1 MQYLTRCI
9 SHESA
14 RVDSLI
20 GFSVR
25 LCHYWPY
32 FMGVVMNE
40 YEQKIEARKER
51 YRALAEKS
59 RARAKDLIERA
70 SNMASVIP
78 FGQPILVGHHSEGR
92 DRRYRARIGHT
103 MSKGADLLKK
113 ADYYARRAVSVNDYA
128 ISADDPDAVEKLKE
142 RVEGLKSSQERM
154 KAANAAIR
162 KHRKAGPEAQRAALK
177 AIGFTADQSVELLKP
192 DFAGR
197 LGFAPYELTNNN
209 ATIKRLEDRLKV
221 LEKAQDLEDRTTDY
235 AWGSV
240 RENKEVNRIQFLF
253 NGKPDEKTRQ
263 LMKANGFR
271 WAPSESAWQRQWTA
285 NAVYAARDVIKR
297 IESGKL

>member
-1 MQYLTRCI
+1 
-9 SHESA
+9 
-14 RVDSLI
+14 
-20 GFSVR
+20 
-25 LCHYWPY
+25 
-32 FMGVVMNE
+32 MNE

-59 RARAKDLIERA
+59 RTRANELINRA

-113 ADYYARRAVSVNDYA
+113 ADYYARRAESTNNYA
-128 ISADDPDAVEKLKE
+128 ISADDPDALEKLRE
-142 RVEGLKSSQERM
+142 RIAALKMAQERM

-162 KHRKAGPEAQRAALK
+162 KHKKSADEQQAALE
-177 AIGFTADQSVELLKP
+177 AIGFTAEQAVELLKP

-197 LGFAPYELTNNN
+197 LGFAPFQLTNNN

-240 RENKEVNRIQFLF
+240 RENKEANRIQFIF
-253 NGKPDEKTRQ
+253 GGKPDETVRK

-271 WAPSESAWQRQWTA
+271 WSPSEKAWQRQWTA

-297 IESGKL
+297 IETGKL

>member
-1 MQYLTRCI
+1 
-9 SHESA
+9 
-14 RVDSLI
+14 
-20 GFSVR
+20 
-25 LCHYWPY
+25 
-32 FMGVVMNE
+32 MGVVMNE

-59 RARAKDLIERA
+59 RTRAKDLIERA

-78 FGQPILVGHHSEGR
+78 FGQPILIGHHSEGR
-92 DRRYRARIGHT
+92 DRRYRARIGQNFT
-103 MSKGADLLKK
+103 KGSDLLKK
-113 ADYYARRAVSVNDYA
+113 ADYYARRAESTNNGA
-128 ISADDPDAVEKLKE
+128 ISADDPDAAKKLRARIE
-142 RVEGLKSSQERM
+142 TLKTVQERM

-162 KHRKAGPEAQRAALK
+162 KHRKAGPEAQRAALES
-177 AIGFTADQSVELLKP
+177 IGFTAEQAAELLKP

-209 ATIKRLEDRLKV
+209 ATIKRLEDRLKA

-240 RENKEVNRIQFLF
+240 RENKESNRIQFLF

-271 WAPSESAWQRQWTA
+271 WAPSESAWQRQRTA
-285 NAVYAARDVIKR
+285 NAVYAAREIIKLLGR
-297 IESGKL
+297 LS

>member
-1 MQYLTRCI
+1 
-9 SHESA
+9 
-14 RVDSLI
+14 
-20 GFSVR
+20 
-25 LCHYWPY
+25 
-32 FMGVVMNE
+32 MGVVMTE

-59 RARAKDLIERA
+59 RARANELINRA
-70 SNMASVIP
+70 STMASVIP
-78 FGQPILVGHHSEGR
+78 FGQPILIGHHSEGR
-92 DRRYRARIGHT
+92 DRRYRARIGQNFT
-103 MSKGADLLKK
+103 KGTDLLKK
-113 ADYYARRAVSVNDYA
+113 AEYYERRAESTNNGA
-128 ISADDPDAVEKLKE
+128 ISADDPDATEKLRE
-142 RVEGLKSSQERM
+142 RVTALKTVQERM

-162 KHRKAGPEAQRAALK
+162 KHKKSADEQQAALE
-177 AIGFTADQSVELLKP
+177 AIGFTAEQAVALLEP

-197 LGFAPYELTNNN
+197 LGFAPFQLTNNN
-209 ATIKRLEDRLKV
+209 ATIKRLESRLKI

-263 LMKANGFR
+263 LMKANSFR
-271 WAPSESAWQRQWTA
+271 WSPSEKAWQRQWTA